1 MDCKFDNK
9 LTVAETVQKSKTV
22 IYDINNLL

>member
-9 LTVAETVQKSKTV
+9 LTVAETVRKSKTV